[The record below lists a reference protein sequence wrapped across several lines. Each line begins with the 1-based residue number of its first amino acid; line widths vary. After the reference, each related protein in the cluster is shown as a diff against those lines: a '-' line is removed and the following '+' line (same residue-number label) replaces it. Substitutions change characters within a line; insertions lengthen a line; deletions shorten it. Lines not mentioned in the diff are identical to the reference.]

1 MHVLRTSHTQ
11 THVRYLLYNFIINLL
26 VCVLFVKSEHT
37 LMKFIQ
43 TNYLIMIFKV
53 HLFFIVVLLAVVSSS
68 SQAEINNNRPPF
80 SLTLE
85 QVEQWSP
92 NAATTD
98 INNIS
103 TVALR
108 KRFVAELGNNK
119 QPLDSQVKVLIAPDG
134 MNNFANY
141 LEEQRKFNLYNFTHW
156 SHIDVLN
163 WFAGTANETVN
174 LPARPW
180 VETAHKN
187 GVKVI
192 GTVYLSVA
200 QYGGNVETVARL
212 LQQNSQGEF
221 PLAKKLVA
229 LAQFYGFDG
238 WLINPETNLTY
249 VKNEQGEVV
258 KGKFEYKNAALL
270 GKKMQA
276 FMQYLTR
283 IAPKAMEI
291 HWYDS
296 MLLDGSVKWQ
306 NELNKKN
313 APFLQDDQQ
322 RISDAMFMNY
332 WWNADMAEASRDYVE
347 KLGRSPYDLYFGA
360 DLSPA
365 RNAQRIFDRNEWLEA
380 LFPGQSNGQ
389 RDKAVS
395 SIALFGNDVN
405 YTFTGNEHTS
415 AFSDFRNNK
424 KDSRRFYNTET
435 RLFAGDDLNVYNND
449 SRGKW
454 SGIGRFVPAKSTL
467 TQLPFTTSFNTG
479 HGLFKAEQGKVI
491 SGEWHNIALQ
501 DILPT
506 WQFAIQGNESLSV
519 FYDFEQAYN
528 GGSSLAIRGDLSKG
542 SATIPLYQSAF
553 NITKHSK
560 LELIA
565 KQTSQDDNLSLW
577 LLTAEEELISLPI
590 KFADNQ
596 WSKQEISLANY
607 HGKTIKK
614 IGLQLN
620 KGLNTRFSAN
630 IGYVSIQ

>member
-1 MHVLRTSHTQ
+1 
-11 THVRYLLYNFIINLL
+11 
-26 VCVLFVKSEHT
+26 
-37 LMKFIQ
+37 
-43 TNYLIMIFKV
+43 MIFKL
-53 HLFFIVVLLAVVSSS
+53 HLLLIVIFLGLVSTSVL
-68 SQAEINNNRPPF
+68 AEINNNRPPF
-80 SLTLE
+80 SLTLA

-92 NAATTD
+92 STTTTD
-98 INNIS
+98 KNNIS
-103 TVALR
+103 SVPLK
-108 KRFVAELGNNK
+108 KRFVADLGNNK
-119 QPLDSQVKVLIAPDG
+119 QALDSKVKVLVAPDG

-141 LEEQRKFNLYNFTHW
+141 LKEQKKFNLYNFTHW

-229 LAQFYGFDG
+229 LAQYYGFDG

-249 VKNEQGEVV
+249 VKNEQGEVI

-270 GKKMQA
+270 GKKMQL
-276 FMQYLTR
+276 FMRYLTS

-313 APFLQDDQQ
+313 APFLQNEQQ

-347 KLGRSPYDLYFGA
+347 QLGRSPYDLYFGA

-365 RNAQRIFDRNEWLEA
+365 RNAQRMFERNEWLAA
-380 LFPGQSNGQ
+380 LFPTQSNGQ
-389 RDKAVS
+389 MNKAVS

-405 YTFTGNEHTS
+405 YTFSGNKHTP
-415 AFSDFRNNK
+415 AFSDFRDNE

-435 RLFAGDDLNVYNND
+435 RLFAGDDLNLYSND
-449 SRGKW
+449 DSGKW
-454 SGIGRFVPAKSTL
+454 PGLGRYVPAKSTL

-479 HGLFKAEQGKVI
+479 HGLFKAKKGTLIPGQWHDI
-491 SGEWHNIALQ
+491 SQQ

-506 WQFAIQGNESLSV
+506 WQFAIKGNKTTSV
-519 FYDFEQAYN
+519 FYDFDIAYM
-528 GGSSLAIRGDLSKG
+528 GGNSLAIVSDKSIGKS
-542 SATIPLYQSAF
+542 TIPLYQSDF
-553 NITKHSK
+553 LLNDKSQLSITYQYRLPHEKV
-560 LELIA
+560 
-565 KQTSQDDNLSLW
+565 SLW
-577 LLTAEEELISLPI
+577 LELDNKEIMYIPLTIASNLNKKKANHEQVDTIDNAEL
-590 KFADNQ
+590 NG
-596 WSKQEISLANY
+596 W
-607 HGKTIKK
+607 KTIKHSLK
-614 IGLQLN
+614 NHQHKRVTRSGFSVEEHPLNDVAINIGLVE
-620 KGLNTRFSAN
+620 
-630 IGYVSIQ
+630 IH

>member
-1 MHVLRTSHTQ
+1 
-11 THVRYLLYNFIINLL
+11 
-26 VCVLFVKSEHT
+26 
-37 LMKFIQ
+37 
-43 TNYLIMIFKV
+43 MIFKIDSR
-53 HLFFIVVLLAVVSSS
+53 LIAVLLSLMSVSA
-68 SQAEINNNRPPF
+68 QAEINNNRPPF
-80 SLTLE
+80 SLTLA

-103 TVALR
+103 SVPLE
-108 KRFVAELGNNK
+108 KRFVAELGNNE
-119 QPLDSQVKVLIAPDG
+119 QALDSKVKVLIAPDG

-141 LEEQRKFNLYNFTHW
+141 LQEQKKFNLYNFTHW

-249 VKNEQGEVV
+249 VKNAQGEVI

-270 GKKMQA
+270 GKKMQL
-276 FMQYLTR
+276 FMRYLTS
-283 IAPKAMEI
+283 IAPSTMEI

-306 NELNKKN
+306 NELNTKN
-313 APFLQDDQQ
+313 APFLQDKQQ
-322 RISDAMFMNY
+322 RISDAMFLNY
-332 WWNADMAEASRDYVE
+332 WWNGDMAEASHNYAE

-365 RNAQRIFDRNEWLEA
+365 RNAQRIFDRSEWLAA
-380 LFPGQSNGQ
+380 LFPLQSNGQ
-389 RDKAVS
+389 MNKALS

-405 YTFTGNEHTS
+405 YTFTGNEHTP
-415 AFSDFRNNK
+415 AFSDFRDNK
-424 KDSRRFYNTET
+424 NDSRRFYNTET
-435 RLFAGDDLNVYNND
+435 RLFAGDDLNLYSND
-449 SRGKW
+449 DSGKW
-454 SGIGRFVPAKSTL
+454 PGLGRFVPAKSTL

-479 HGLFKAEQGKVI
+479 HGLFKAQKGKLTSEPWHDI
-491 SGEWHNIALQ
+491 SQQ

-506 WQFAIQGNESLSV
+506 WQFAIKGNQTTSV
-519 FYDFEQAYN
+519 FYDFDIAYM
-528 GGSSLAIRGDLSKG
+528 GGNSLAIVSDKSIGKS
-542 SATIPLYQSAF
+542 TIPLYQSEF
-553 NITKHSK
+553 LVSDKSQLSITYQYRLPNEKVSFW
-560 LELIA
+560 LEL
-565 KQTSQDDNLSLW
+565 DNKEIINIP
-577 LLTAEEELISLPI
+577 LTIGPNLHQHKATHQQL
-590 KFADNQ
+590 ATVDNTENNA
-596 WSKQEISLANY
+596 WT
-607 HGKTIKK
+607 TIKYSLK
-614 IGLQLN
+614 NHQHKRVTRIGFSVEEHALKDVAINIGLVE
-620 KGLNTRFSAN
+620 
-630 IGYVSIQ
+630 IH